1 MFLVNPI
8 ISGLHERFT
17 PGVRP
22 CHNPA
27 ARCHS
32 KPDQKLEQGDK
43 TMNDPVAQT
52 TSNDDRNLAML
63 AHLLGI
69 VSSFVGALIIW
80 LIKKD
85 QSAFIDE
92 QGKEA
97 LNFQITIVIGFVIA
111 GALTFIL
118 IGALLMPLLWIANLV
133 FCILA
138 AVATSKGEHYKYPFA
153 IRLLK

>member
-1 MFLVNPI
+1 
-8 ISGLHERFT
+8 
-17 PGVRP
+17 
-22 CHNPA
+22 
-27 ARCHS
+27 
-32 KPDQKLEQGDK
+32 
-43 TMNDPVAQT
+43 MNDPVAQT
-52 TSNDDRNLAML
+52 PSNDDRNLAML

-69 VSSFVGALIIW
+69 VSGFIGALIIW

-97 LNFQITIVIGFVIA
+97 LNFQITMLIAFVVA
-111 GALTFIL
+111 GMLMVIL
-118 IGALLMPLLWIANLV
+118 IGALLMPLLLVANLV

-138 AVATSKGEHYKYPFA
+138 AVAVSKGEHYRYPVV

>member
-1 MFLVNPI
+1 
-8 ISGLHERFT
+8 
-17 PGVRP
+17 
-22 CHNPA
+22 
-27 ARCHS
+27 
-32 KPDQKLEQGDK
+32 
-43 TMNDPVAQT
+43 MNDPVAQT
-52 TSNDDRNLAML
+52 PSNDDRNLAML

-69 VSSFVGALIIW
+69 VSGFIGALIIW

-97 LNFQITIVIGFVIA
+97 LNFQITVLIGFVGVWI
-111 GALTFIL
+111 LMFVL
-118 IGALLMPLLWIANLV
+118 IGMLLMPLLLIVNLV

-138 AVATSKGEHYKYPFA
+138 AVAVSKGQHYKYPFA

>member
-1 MFLVNPI
+1 M
-8 ISGLHERFT
+8 S
-17 PGVRP
+17 
-22 CHNPA
+22 
-27 ARCHS
+27 
-32 KPDQKLEQGDK
+32 
-43 TMNDPVAQT
+43 DPVAQG

-69 VSSFVGALIIW
+69 VSGFIGALIIW

-97 LNFQITIVIGFVIA
+97 LNFQITILIGFVIA
-111 GALTFIL
+111 GVLTVIL
-118 IGALLMPLLWIANLV
+118 IGALLMPVLLVANLV
-133 FCILA
+133 FCIIA
-138 AVATSKGEHYKYPFA
+138 AVAVSKGEHYKYPIA

>member
-1 MFLVNPI
+1 
-8 ISGLHERFT
+8 
-17 PGVRP
+17 
-22 CHNPA
+22 
-27 ARCHS
+27 
-32 KPDQKLEQGDK
+32 
-43 TMNDPVAQT
+43 MNDPVTQG

-69 VSSFVGALIIW
+69 VSGFVGALIIW

-85 QSAFIDE
+85 QSDFIDE

-97 LNFQITIVIGFVIA
+97 LNFQITVMIAFVGSWI
-111 GALTFIL
+111 LMFVL
-118 IGALLMPLLWIANLV
+118 IGMLLMPLILIGNLV

-138 AVATSKGEHYKYPFA
+138 AVAVSKGEHYKYPLA

>member
-1 MFLVNPI
+1 
-8 ISGLHERFT
+8 
-17 PGVRP
+17 
-22 CHNPA
+22 
-27 ARCHS
+27 
-32 KPDQKLEQGDK
+32 
-43 TMNDPVAQT
+43 MNDPVAQT
-52 TSNDDRNLAML
+52 PSNDDRNLAML

-69 VSSFVGALIIW
+69 VSGFIGALIIW

-97 LNFQITIVIGFVIA
+97 LNFQITVMIGYVIAWILMFVVIGVFLIPV
-111 GALTFIL
+111 LL
-118 IGALLMPLLWIANLV
+118 IGNLV

-138 AVATSKGEHYKYPFA
+138 AVAVSNGGHYRYPLV

>member
-1 MFLVNPI
+1 
-8 ISGLHERFT
+8 
-17 PGVRP
+17 
-22 CHNPA
+22 
-27 ARCHS
+27 
-32 KPDQKLEQGDK
+32 
-43 TMNDPVAQT
+43 MNDPVAQT
-52 TSNDDRNLAML
+52 PSTDDRNLAML

-69 VSSFVGALIIW
+69 VSGFVGALIIW

-97 LNFQITIVIGFVIA
+97 LNFQITVMIGFAIA
-111 GALTFIL
+111 MVLTMVL
-118 IGALLMPLLWIANLV
+118 IGALLFPVLLIGNLV

-138 AVATSKGEHYKYPFA
+138 AVAVSKGEHYKYPLA

>member
-1 MFLVNPI
+1 
-8 ISGLHERFT
+8 
-17 PGVRP
+17 
-22 CHNPA
+22 
-27 ARCHS
+27 
-32 KPDQKLEQGDK
+32 
-43 TMNDPVAQT
+43 MNDPVAQGT
-52 TSNDDRNLAML
+52 NNDDRNLAML

-97 LNFQITIVIGFVIA
+97 LNFQITIVLGFVIA

-118 IGALLMPLLWIANLV
+118 IGALLIPLLWIANLV

-138 AVATSKGEHYKYPFA
+138 ALATSKGEHYKYPFA